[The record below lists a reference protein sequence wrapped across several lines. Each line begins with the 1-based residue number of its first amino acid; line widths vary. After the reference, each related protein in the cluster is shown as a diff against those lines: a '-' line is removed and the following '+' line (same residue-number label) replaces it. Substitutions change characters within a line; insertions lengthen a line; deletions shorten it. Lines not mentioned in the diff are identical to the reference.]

1 MVRDAFFTP
10 RARCAFVYGVYGTY
24 TCAGSVTV
32 LSKRYVLL
40 MVSWHCT
47 VQDKLLFRPSFLLR
61 YDWYTLALRLRGPR
75 NRNRHRAA
83 YAKRGRRTSTPCTP
97 RDRLKFSKI
106 QSSDLGF
113 PQPIGTPQLT
123 WSSALRFGTKR
134 RGDDEHPRA
143 IERCLRPR
151 HLPHQQRIGAMLA
164 CERQLHASKLGPRA
178 CASSRPRPRRV
189 ARCIGMGGEMSASK
203 Y

>member
-1 MVRDAFFTP
+1 MA
-10 RARCAFVYGVYGTY
+10 RARSCDDRRRVKLLLFEACARV
-24 TCAGSVTV
+24 
-32 LSKRYVLL
+32 R
-40 MVSWHCT
+40 T

-106 QSSDLGF
+106 QSSDLVF